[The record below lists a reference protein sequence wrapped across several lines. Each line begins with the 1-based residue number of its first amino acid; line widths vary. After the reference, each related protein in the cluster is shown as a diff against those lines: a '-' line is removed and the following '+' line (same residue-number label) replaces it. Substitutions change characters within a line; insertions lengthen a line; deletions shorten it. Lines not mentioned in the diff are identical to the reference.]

1 MQDPLEKIRILL
13 ADGHAISRWG
23 LRMLLETQPGFHVVG
38 EASDGAQTVKLARE
52 LKVDVLLLDF
62 AMTRNSGLG
71 VLRDIASLGTR
82 VGVVVLAAEIDGA
95 QTARVLELGAHALV
109 LKEYATEDLIQS
121 IHTVM
126 AGRYWVRHESI
137 AVLVQALQH
146 LQSSTK
152 EDKRREEFG
161 LTPRELEI
169 VAMVVAAYR
178 NKDIAEKF
186 SITENT
192 VKCHV
197 THIFNKLDVSNRLE
211 LALFAIHHHLVSG
224 S

>member
-1 MQDPLEKIRILL
+1 
-13 ADGHAISRWG
+13 
-23 LRMLLETQPGFHVVG
+23 
-38 EASDGAQTVKLARE
+38 VKLARE

-71 VLRDIASLGTR
+71 VLRDIASLGKR

-137 AVLVQALQH
+137 VVLVQALQH

-197 THIFNKLDVSNRLE
+197 THIFNKLGASNRLE
-211 LALFAIHHHLVSG
+211 LALFAIHHHWVSG
-224 S
+224 R